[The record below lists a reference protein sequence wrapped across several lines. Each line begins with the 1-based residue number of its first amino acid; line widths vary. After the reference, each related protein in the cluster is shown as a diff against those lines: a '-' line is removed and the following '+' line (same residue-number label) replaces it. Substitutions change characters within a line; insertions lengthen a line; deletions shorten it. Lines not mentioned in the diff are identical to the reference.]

1 MRLEPRVVRWL
12 VGSSGMARGDIAR
25 RMGVDEGEVDGWIRT
40 GRMTYARMQR
50 LAACLKRPGTA
61 FMLREPVVEAVPT
74 DYRWEEDYGVDDVVD
89 DDEEAAADGA
99 LGPTLSPR
107 DRVTFRGARYRQSEA
122 GERMGLRG
130 GDVAPK
136 LGGCRCTV
144 DDSYEEAA
152 GRLRAAAAKAAAAGK
167 KEWPGN
173 KPAPAGLGAWRDAV
187 ESKNILVFQDRMDA
201 DAVRVISM
209 AGHEPYVIL
218 LNAGDA
224 EATRSFA
231 LLHGYG
237 HALLGTS
244 GICKEAGMRGCGAG
258 SAERLAGEE
267 RWCDSFAAAVL
278 MPRRPFEA
286 EWRRIS
292 AEGRAGSETARSVV
306 GGLSG
311 RFGASMYAAAVRA
324 ADVTGD
330 GERRADYA
338 GLAVEVA
345 NRPGTSHGGP
355 ARTRKGKSP
364 AALCEARFGRRF
376 VRLVMAAHDAGEI
389 TTHDVIQYLDIRLGD
404 IDDVHDAALE
414 LA

>member
-1 MRLEPRVVRWL
+1 
-12 VGSSGMARGDIAR
+12 MARGDIAR

-61 FMLREPVVEAVPT
+61 FMLGEPVVEAVPT
-74 DYRWEEDYGVDDVVD
+74 DYRWEADYGGGGVDED
-89 DDEEAAADGA
+89 EAAAASADRT

-152 GRLRAAAAKAAAAGK
+152 GRLRAAAGKAEATVAGK
-167 KEWPGN
+167 KERPGN

-187 ESKNILVFQDRMDA
+187 ESKNMLVFQDRMDA

-231 LLHGYG
+231 LLHGYA

-244 GICKEAGMRGCGAG
+244 GVCKEAGMRGCGAG
-258 SAERLAGEE
+258 SAERLAVEE
-267 RWCDSFAAAVL
+267 KWCDSFAAAAL
-278 MPRRPFEA
+278 MPRKPFEA
-286 EWRRIS
+286 EMERFA
-292 AEGRAGSETARSVV
+292 AEGCAGSGAARSVV

-338 GLAVEVA
+338 ALAVEVA

-355 ARTRKGKSP
+355 ARMRKGKSP
-364 AALCEARFGRRF
+364 EALCEARFGRRF

-404 IDDVHDAALE
+404 IDNV
-414 LA
+414 

>member
-1 MRLEPRVVRWL
+1 MAAATTTTTKVPSLRRRTTIRMRLEPRVVRWL

-61 FMLREPVVEAVPT
+61 FMLGEPVVEAVPT
-74 DYRWEEDYGVDDVVD
+74 DYRWEADYDGCVGGGDEDETAVS
-89 DDEEAAADGA
+89 AADGA

-107 DRVTFRGARYRQSEA
+107 DRVTFRCARYRQSEA

-152 GRLRAAAAKAAAAGK
+152 GRLRAAAAKAEAAAGK
-167 KEWPGN
+167 KERPCN

-187 ESKNILVFQDRMDA
+187 ESKNILVFQDRRDA

-231 LLHGYG
+231 LLHGYA

-244 GICKEAGMRGCGAG
+244 GICKEAECAGAG
-258 SAERLAGEE
+258 
-267 RWCDSFAAAVL
+267 W
-278 MPRRPFEA
+278 
-286 EWRRIS
+286 
-292 AEGRAGSETARSVV
+292 
-306 GGLSG
+306 
-311 RFGASMYAAAVRA
+311 
-324 ADVTGD
+324 
-330 GERRADYA
+330 
-338 GLAVEVA
+338 
-345 NRPGTSHGGP
+345 
-355 ARTRKGKSP
+355 
-364 AALCEARFGRRF
+364 EARRCWPGRRGG
-376 VRLVMAAHDAGEI
+376 A
-389 TTHDVIQYLDIRLGD
+389 T
-404 IDDVHDAALE
+404 ALRPRP
-414 LA
+414 

>member
-1 MRLEPRVVRWL
+1 
-12 VGSSGMARGDIAR
+12 
-25 RMGVDEGEVDGWIRT
+25 
-40 GRMTYARMQR
+40 
-50 LAACLKRPGTA
+50 
-61 FMLREPVVEAVPT
+61 
-74 DYRWEEDYGVDDVVD
+74 
-89 DDEEAAADGA
+89 
-99 LGPTLSPR
+99 
-107 DRVTFRGARYRQSEA
+107 
-122 GERMGLRG
+122 MGLRG
-130 GDVAPK
+130 GDVAPN

-152 GRLRAAAAKAAAAGK
+152 GRLRAAAGKAEAAAEK
-167 KEWPGN
+167 KERPGN
-173 KPAPAGLGAWRDAV
+173 KPAPAGLVAWRDAV
-187 ESKNILVFQDRMDA
+187 ESKNMLVFQDRMDA

-231 LLHGYG
+231 LLHGYA

-244 GICKEAGMRGCGAG
+244 GVCKEAGMRGCGAG

-267 RWCDSFAAAVL
+267 RWCDSFAAAAL
-278 MPRRPFEA
+278 MPRKPFEA
-286 EWRRIS
+286 ELGRLA
-292 AEGRAGSETARSVV
+292 AEGCAGSEGARSVV

-311 RFGASMYAAAVRA
+311 RFGASIYAAAVRA

-330 GERRADYA
+330 DERRADYA

-355 ARTRKGKSP
+355 ARMRKGKSP
-364 AALCEARFGRRF
+364 EALCEARFGRRF
-376 VRLVMAAHDAGEI
+376 VRLIMAAHDAGEI

-404 IDDVHDAALE
+404 IDSVQDAALE